1 MISSTVESV
10 SPSLI
15 VTILRDITSRT
26 RVRPMRRLYS
36 MAGERGNR
44 KKHAPE
50 DTPEAQARPEES
62 EGREPAGRLP
72 AIPEIARRALSIGL
86 SGFFL
91 TEETIRKALGD
102 SLPKDWLDFAVEQS
116 ERTRKEFLERLS
128 FEIAQTLE
136 KADLTTALGEL
147 LEGRTLEV
155 RAEIRLGDR
164 EGKPTSQEFDV
175 GIKRSKEDK

>member
-1 MISSTVESV
+1 
-10 SPSLI
+10 
-15 VTILRDITSRT
+15 
-26 RVRPMRRLYS
+26 

-44 KKHAPE
+44 KKDAPE
-50 DTPEAQARPEES
+50 SAPEAQAEPEAS
-62 EGREPAGRLP
+62 EPGEPREPAGRLP
-72 AIPEIARRALSIGL
+72 VLPEIARRALSIGL

-102 SLPKDWLDFAVEQS
+102 SLPKDWLDFGIEQS

-136 KADLTTALGEL
+136 KVDIAATLREL

-164 EGKPTSQEFDV
+164 EGKPASQEFDV
-175 GIKRSKEDK
+175 SIKRSKEDT

>member
-1 MISSTVESV
+1 
-10 SPSLI
+10 
-15 VTILRDITSRT
+15 
-26 RVRPMRRLYS
+26 
-36 MAGERGNR
+36 MAGQRG
-44 KKHAPE
+44 KKKDAPK
-50 DTPEAQARPEES
+50 DTPKAPAQPVASEPSES
-62 EGREPAGRLP
+62 AGRLP
-72 AIPEIARRALSIGL
+72 EMARRALSIGL

-102 SLPKDWLDFAVEQS
+102 SLPKDWLDFGIEQS

-136 KADLTTALGEL
+136 KVDIAATLREL

-175 GIKRSKEDK
+175 GIKRSKEDT

>member
-1 MISSTVESV
+1 
-10 SPSLI
+10 
-15 VTILRDITSRT
+15 
-26 RVRPMRRLYS
+26 
-36 MAGERGNR
+36 MASERGNR
-44 KKHAPE
+44 KKDTPE
-50 DTPEAQARPEES
+50 SAPEAQAQPEASEPGEPSES
-62 EGREPAGRLP
+62 REAAGRLP
-72 AIPEIARRALSIGL
+72 VLPEIARRALSIGL

-91 TEETIRKALGD
+91 TEEAIRKALGD
-102 SLPKDWLDFAVEQS
+102 SLPKDWLDFGVEQS

-136 KADLTTALGEL
+136 KVDFAATLREL

-175 GIKRSKEDK
+175 GIKRSEEDK

>member
-1 MISSTVESV
+1 
-10 SPSLI
+10 
-15 VTILRDITSRT
+15 
-26 RVRPMRRLYS
+26 
-36 MAGERGNR
+36 MASERGNR
-44 KKHAPE
+44 KKDTPE
-50 DTPEAQARPEES
+50 SAPEAQAQPEAS
-62 EGREPAGRLP
+62 EPGEPREPSEPAGRLP
-72 AIPEIARRALSIGL
+72 ALPEIARRALSIGL

-102 SLPKDWLDFAVEQS
+102 SLPKDWLDFGVEQS

-136 KADLTTALGEL
+136 KVDLATALREL

-164 EGKPTSQEFDV
+164 EGKPASQEFDV
-175 GIKRSKEDK
+175 GIKRSKEDT

>member
-1 MISSTVESV
+1 MTG
-10 SPSLI
+10 
-15 VTILRDITSRT
+15 
-26 RVRPMRRLYS
+26 LYS
-36 MAGERGNR
+36 MAGKRGNK
-44 KKHAPE
+44 KKHSAE
-50 DTPEAQARPEES
+50 NAAEAQAQPEAS
-62 EGREPAGRLP
+62 EPSEPAGRLP
-72 AIPEIARRALSIGL
+72 ALPEIARRALSIGL

-102 SLPKDWLDFAVEQS
+102 SLPRDWMDFALEQS

-136 KADLTTALGEL
+136 KVDLTTALREL

-164 EGKPTSQEFDV
+164 EGKPASQEFDV
-175 GIKRSKEDK
+175 GIKRGKESK

>member
-1 MISSTVESV
+1 
-10 SPSLI
+10 
-15 VTILRDITSRT
+15 
-26 RVRPMRRLYS
+26 
-36 MAGERGNR
+36 MADKRGNR
-44 KKHAPE
+44 KKDTPE
-50 DTPEAQARPEES
+50 SAPEAQAQPEAS
-62 EGREPAGRLP
+62 EPGEPSEPREPAGRLP
-72 AIPEIARRALSIGL
+72 VLPEIARRALSIGL

-102 SLPKDWLDFAVEQS
+102 SLPKDWMDFAVEQS

-136 KADLTTALGEL
+136 KVDLATALREL

-164 EGKPTSQEFDV
+164 EGKPASQEFDV
-175 GIKRSKEDK
+175 GIKPSPEGT

>member
-1 MISSTVESV
+1 
-10 SPSLI
+10 
-15 VTILRDITSRT
+15 
-26 RVRPMRRLYS
+26 
-36 MAGERGNR
+36 MAGERGS
-44 KKHAPE
+44 KKK
-50 DTPEAQARPEES
+50 DTPDSAPEAQAEPEAS
-62 EGREPAGRLP
+62 EPGEPSEAREPAGRLP
-72 AIPEIARRALSIGL
+72 VLPEIARRALSIGL

-102 SLPKDWLDFAVEQS
+102 SLPKDWLDFGVEQS

-136 KADLTTALGEL
+136 KVDIAATLREL

-164 EGKPTSQEFDV
+164 DGKPASQEFDV
-175 GIKRSKEDK
+175 SIKRSKENT